1 MNEMSEEK
9 KAENNT
15 QTHRNGKIENVSEY
29 CN

>member
-9 KAENNT
+9 KTTENN
-15 QTHRNGKIENVSEY
+15 THRNGKIENVSEY